1 MSTQWLSF
9 LVIVWQ
15 VLSLV
20 YRLLSEGKMATQREA
35 YYCLVQNFKDQNEF
49 NCILQGSTCDVYLV
63 CDSVLLCVFS
73 AVFRCGSIDTVLKVF
88 SGHISKWFRLH
99 CRIGFVEGVFIVVC
113 VCVFSSIHSSIESLN
128 TVRGFFH
135 ELSILIFQ
143 SCHTYICTY
152 TVIQYHLYTACSKQ
166 YSTNH
171 CDPSH
176 VPVSLF
182 S

>member
-1 MSTQWLSF
+1 MLKPFHSIAVDMKWLGVHYCDLFDESGE
-9 LVIVWQ
+9 VKVA
-15 VLSLV
+15 VESLQPWV
-20 YRLLSEGKMATQREA
+20 ASDAR
-35 YYCLVQNFKDQNEF
+35 
-49 NCILQGSTCDVYLV
+49 
-63 CDSVLLCVFS
+63 
-73 AVFRCGSIDTVLKVF
+73 
-88 SGHISKWFRLH
+88 
-99 CRIGFVEGVFIVVC
+99 
-113 VCVFSSIHSSIESLN
+113 VFSSIHSSIESLN

-152 TVIQYHLYTACSKQ
+152 TVIQYHLYTACSNQ